1 MIDISLLSIIFRRN
15 QRLEIEHII
24 LITVIIS
31 AVLMLLVLVLNSLSL
46 SKKIKALE
54 DRLAGEDQ
62 LKQIKEYFDD
72 GAGDIL
78 DQIYRQNT
86 MVSETIK
93 QNMDLFGDK
102 LSVELK
108 NLQNITE
115 KIEKT
120 VFELNRNISQEQEK
134 QYRLISESMTKLT
147 TETRESLD
155 KINGTVNE
163 KLQDSLDKKIN
174 DSFKTVSE
182 QLMSVSR
189 GLGEMQNV
197 ASNITDLKKVLS
209 NVKTRGNFGEVQLEA
224 ILEEILSADQ
234 YEKQTNITGQGS
246 TRVDFAI
253 RLPGP
258 EDGERVYLPIDAKF
272 PGDTYSALS
281 DALSA
286 GNAEEAEERRKKL
299 AATIREEA
307 KSIHEKYI
315 YPPKTTDFALMFL
328 PSEGLYSEAVNMPG
342 LVEELQRKYRVNITG
357 PSTMAAMLSSLRM
370 GFQTLKI
377 RQKSAEIQKVLEA
390 AKKEFGTFS
399 SALNSTRDKL
409 RRVDEDLEKLVTTRS
424 NAINR
429 VLKGITETEDLDTAR
444 NIIDTTV

>member
-1 MIDISLLSIIFRRN
+1 MIDISLLSIVFRRK
-15 QRLEIEHII
+15 QSLDIEHII

-31 AVLMLLVLVLNSLSL
+31 AVFMLLILILNSLSL

-54 DRLAGEDQ
+54 DKLTGDDQ

-234 YEKQTNITGQGS
+234 YEKQANITGQGS